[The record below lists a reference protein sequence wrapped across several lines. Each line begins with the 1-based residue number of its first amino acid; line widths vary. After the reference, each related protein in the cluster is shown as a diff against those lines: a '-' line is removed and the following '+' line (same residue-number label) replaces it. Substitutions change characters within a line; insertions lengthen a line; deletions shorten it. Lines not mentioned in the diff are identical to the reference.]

1 MSWYVTAPELLGET
15 RGIRWIAANG
25 LPRLGS
31 ARASAQW
38 NWSASEARRPAPD
51 ERLAL
56 RPVER
61 PTPADLGIV
70 AASVV
75 RIPADIVRAMTAAA
89 RNTGRS
95 ERELWAEAAREW
107 LNSRAHGDEPP
118 PATPAAALPSVT
130 RSWEEIDSLMAQL
143 RHPATEPAA

>member
-1 MSWYVTAPELLGET
+1 M
-15 RGIRWIAANG
+15 
-25 LPRLGS
+25 
-31 ARASAQW
+31 
-38 NWSASEARRPAPD
+38 
-51 ERLAL
+51 
-56 RPVER
+56 
-61 PTPADLGIV
+61 PTEHEIV

-130 RSWEEIDSLMAQL
+130 RNWDEIDSLMAQL
-143 RHPATEPAA
+143 RRPETQPAA

>member
-15 RGIRWIAANG
+15 RGIRWIASNG

-38 NWSASEARRPAPD
+38 NWIGPETQRPATD

-61 PTPADLGIV
+61 PTPTEHEIV

-118 PATPAAALPSVT
+118 PATPAAALPTVT

>member
-1 MSWYVTAPELLGET
+1 MSWFVTAPEPLGET

-38 NWSASEARRPAPD
+38 NWTGTETRREPTT

-56 RPVER
+56 RPAER
-61 PTPADLGIV
+61 PTRIGQEIAT
-70 AASVV
+70 ASVV
-75 RIPADIVRAMTAAA
+75 RIPADIVHAMAVAA
-89 RNTGRS
+89 RDTGRS

-107 LNSRAHGDEPP
+107 LSSRAHGDEPP

-130 RSWEEIDSLMAQL
+130 RSWDEIDSLMAQL

>member
-1 MSWYVTAPELLGET
+1 MGTQT
-15 RGIRWIAANG
+15 RRT
-25 LPRLGS
+25 PT
-31 ARASAQW
+31 
-38 NWSASEARRPAPD
+38 D

-61 PTPADLGIV
+61 PTRVGQEIA

-75 RIPADIVRAMTAAA
+75 RIPADIVRAMAAAA
-89 RNTGRS
+89 RTTGRS

-118 PATPAAALPSVT
+118 PATPAAALPGVT
-130 RSWEEIDSLMAQL
+130 RSWDEIDSLMARL

>member
-1 MSWYVTAPELLGET
+1 MSWFVTAPEPLGET
-15 RGIRWIAANG
+15 RGIRWIASNG

-31 ARASAQW
+31 ARASAEW
-38 NWSASEARRPAPD
+38 KWMGTETRRTPSD

-56 RPVER
+56 RPVAR
-61 PTPADLGIV
+61 PTYASQEI
-70 AASVV
+70 ATASVV

-130 RSWEEIDSLMAQL
+130 RSWDEIDSLMAQL
-143 RHPATEPAA
+143 RQPATEPAA